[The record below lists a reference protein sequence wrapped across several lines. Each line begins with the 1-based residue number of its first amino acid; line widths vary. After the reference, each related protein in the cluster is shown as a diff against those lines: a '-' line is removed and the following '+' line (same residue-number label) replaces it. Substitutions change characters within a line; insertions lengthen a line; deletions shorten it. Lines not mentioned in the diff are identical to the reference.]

1 MPYVAQRKT
10 LMGGQWFAPPGN
22 SYDLPH
28 IIPSELV
35 ERTPHRALG
44 NMLTRGV
51 IRQIETVPEVTTVG
65 LAVTGNVAD
74 LNLGGPV
81 TATGGD
87 NPGFIKD
94 FDANPRVQNEGS
106 GWYKVDGVRVHGR
119 KGVEKALELGG

>member
-51 IRQIETVPEVTTVG
+51 IRQMETVPEVTTG
-65 LAVTGNVAD
+65 LSVTGNVAD
-74 LNLGGPV
+74 LNLNNTV
-81 TATGGD
+81 TTTDGAA
-87 NPGFIKD
+87 PGFAG
-94 FDANPRVQNEGS
+94 FDSNPRVQNEGS
-106 GWYKVDGVRVHGR
+106 GWYKVDGNRVHGR